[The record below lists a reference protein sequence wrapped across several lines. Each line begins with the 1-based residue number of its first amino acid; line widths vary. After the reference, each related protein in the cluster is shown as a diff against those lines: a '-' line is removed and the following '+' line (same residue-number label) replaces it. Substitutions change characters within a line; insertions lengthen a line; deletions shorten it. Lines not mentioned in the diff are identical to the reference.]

1 MFKGAFGREHFN
13 VRCPAGAH
21 DCIDRNSGAS
31 VGQNIIGREER
42 GQDVKAHRGIG
53 LRV

>member
-1 MFKGAFGREHFN
+1 MFKGAFGGEHFN

-21 DCIDRNSGAS
+21 YCIDGNSGAS
-31 VGQNIIGREER
+31 VGQNIVGREDG
-42 GQDVKAHRGIG
+42 GQDIKAHRGIG